1 MSRLAECGTQRAYL
15 RHLRN
20 GEDTCG
26 RCRQA
31 NNDKKRRLMSG
42 KKKREDYLVQY
53 KPRGLEW
60 MYTPSEW
67 TQQAR
72 CAGEEPELWFSVI
85 PSEQARAVEI
95 CQECPVQA
103 ACLSEALAS
112 NAEGIWGGL
121 TEDEI
126 RSLKR
131 RRRRA

>member
-1 MSRLAECGTQRAYL
+1 MQAPCGTQRAYL
-15 RHLRN
+15 RHLRL
-20 GEDTCG
+20 GEETCAK
-26 RCRQA
+26 CRRA
-31 NNDKKRRLMSG
+31 NRNKRNYVATNTP
-42 KKKREDYLVQY
+42 KPPPPP
-53 KPRGLEW
+53 KPRRLEW

-72 CAGEEPELWFSVI
+72 CAGEDPEMWFSVI
-85 PSEQARAVEI
+85 PSEQARAVAI